1 MQRSFELTDGTPIL
15 IRRVLPSDRHELAA
29 AYEAL
34 SSESRRLRFFSPPAH
49 LSEALLDY
57 LTDLDFVNRYALVA
71 RTADDQKGL
80 GIARWIRDSEE
91 PTKAAAAVTV
101 ADDWQGR
108 GIGTQL
114 LLALVEDARA
124 AGIDTFVAEV
134 LWDNQVMLDPLR
146 RLGAEIAASEPGVAR
161 VEVDLPDAQTFGESA
176 LRQMLHSA
184 ARHETAGS

>member
-1 MQRSFELTDGTPIL
+1 MQRSCELADGTPII
-15 IRRVLPSDRHELAA
+15 IRRVRPSDRHELAA

-34 SSESRRLRFFSPPAH
+34 SPESRRLRFFSPPTH

-57 LTDLDFVNRYALVA
+57 LTDLDFVNRFALVA
-71 RTADDQKGL
+71 RTADDERGL
-80 GIARWIRDSEE
+80 GIARWIRDREQPE
-91 PTKAAAAVTV
+91 KAAAAVTV

-124 AGIDTFVAEV
+124 AGIRTFVAEV

-146 RLGAEIAASEPGVAR
+146 RLGADIAASEPGVAR

-176 LRQMLHSA
+176 LRQMLHTA
-184 ARHETAGS
+184 ARHEA